1 MLQQDR
7 EVMKY
12 AKIPMDTINR
22 LSIYLRNL
30 DELMTNDVE
39 VISSE
44 RLAKQC
50 GVNPAQI
57 RKDLAYFGEFG
68 VRGVG
73 YRVKDLYSQIKE
85 ILGLNRPWNMALFG
99 VGNLGSALIRHANF
113 LKHGYRFVAAFDLDP
128 EKIGKRLPNGLVIE
142 HVDRFEELVKERNV
156 EMGIIVVPPAS
167 AQSVANQLIL
177 AGING
182 ILNFSPVQIQVPDCC
197 RVENV
202 DFSIK
207 LDNLAYHIS
216 STST

>member
-1 MLQQDR
+1 
-7 EVMKY
+7 MKF
-12 AKIPMDTINR
+12 AKIPMATITR
-22 LSIYLRNL
+22 LSIYMRKL
-30 DELMTNDVE
+30 DELMANEVE

-73 YRVKDLYSQIKE
+73 YQVKDLQSEIE
-85 ILGLNRPWNMALFG
+85 TILGLNREWNMALFG
-99 VGNLGSALIRHANF
+99 VGNLGSALIRHGNF
-113 LKHGYRFVAAFDLDP
+113 LKYDYRFVAAFDVDP
-128 EKIGKRLPNGLVIE
+128 QKIGRRLPNGLIIE
-142 HVDRFEELVKERNV
+142 HTDRFEDIVKERNV
-156 EMGIIVVPPAS
+156 EIGIIAVPPAS
-167 AQSVANQLIL
+167 AQIVANLLIL

-202 DFSIK
+202 DFSIR

-216 STST
+216 SVT